1 MRPAEDQVV
10 EIEEL
15 PEEDEITSD
24 DFVVIIDCNGDL
36 KGIIVPENL
45 MSDPPPEISKI
56 LNMYGIDDIHSI
68 EVETI
73 H

>member
-45 MSDPPPEISKI
+45 MSDPPP
-56 LNMYGIDDIHSI
+56 
-68 EVETI
+68 
-73 H
+73 

>member
-1 MRPAEDQVV
+1 MRPAAEQAV

-15 PEEDEITSD
+15 PEEDEVSSD

-36 KGIIVPENL
+36 KGIIVPATL
-45 MSDPPPEISKI
+45 MSEPPPEVSKI
-56 LNMYGIDDIHSI
+56 LQMYGIDDIHSI
-68 EVETI
+68 QVNTI